1 MKKVSEWILEIL
13 LLYVVLTGILI
24 SVILAYLYP
33 NIFIPILF
41 FSIGIFL
48 IQKISNNKED

>member
-41 FSIGIFL
+41 FSVGIFL